1 MKAKLS
7 KKLLSIG
14 LSVLMAVSVLPLSL
28 ISTNAV
34 TCNIKI
40 SNITYPRPDAKPD
53 HNIKYS
59 GNLKYELLGTVWSS
73 DNDSISASIE
83 PKEFENFYK
92 TLFGSMSDQLSEEMN
107 DLPKFVDTESY
118 YFYSMF
124 VVRNQ
129 TIPYGMQADVEF
141 YDTDNNL
148 LEGSEER
155 MFMPVSTLKSQL
167 PDDTY
172 IDPNYLSDND
182 TVLLCA
188 TKRIICSPKDH
199 IHTSGAKAYDI
210 FEHYELCKT
219 CGKKM
224 LDTVYTHSE
233 SSYKGREHW
242 YVDKQPTNTTDGRWY
257 KKCGGCN
264 YEFDSLTI
272 PKRSNQNIV
281 KSYDELKAALAKGGK
296 QWITINFSN
305 SYNGYEVIEDSKRN
319 NELCLDDPKAEITI
333 NMNNF
338 KISRE
343 TLYDDCLF
351 NIKRGS
357 LRILQFDT
365 SSLNDNNTTFS
376 FFSGNNNRCI
386 FNVAKGASLRLSNI
400 KGVARSTEFY
410 YDFPCVISKGNLQID
425 GGIYTTYTEKPAINI
440 TGGNVTINGGE
451 FEATSKGPVI
461 GTLVK
466 NAYENDYKNI
476 TINNGHFGGLYN
488 AIVFD
493 ENNYNFEGA
502 VCIKTTLDSDYLPV
516 ISGGTYVGSYGITFL
531 TKPKITDQWLARRV
545 DFSNVISSKCKVYD
559 DEKKV
564 DINIVSNSLGK
575 KYLQIIAPNPVITT
589 QPTDGYSPNLGDAV
603 TFDINATNA
612 DTYKWHIIM
621 KMAKKLTG
629 SIY

>member
-272 PKRSNQNIV
+272 PKRSNQIIV

-296 QWITINFSN
+296 QWITINFTN

-333 NMNNF
+333 NMNKF

-440 TGGNVTINGGE
+440 TGGNVTINGGK
-451 FEATSKGPVI
+451 FEAT
-461 GTLVK
+461 
-466 NAYENDYKNI
+466 
-476 TINNGHFGGLYN
+476 
-488 AIVFD
+488 
-493 ENNYNFEGA
+493 
-502 VCIKTTLDSDYLPV
+502 
-516 ISGGTYVGSYGITFL
+516 
-531 TKPKITDQWLARRV
+531 
-545 DFSNVISSKCKVYD
+545 
-559 DEKKV
+559 
-564 DINIVSNSLGK
+564 
-575 KYLQIIAPNPVITT
+575 
-589 QPTDGYSPNLGDAV
+589 
-603 TFDINATNA
+603 
-612 DTYKWHIIM
+612 
-621 KMAKKLTG
+621 
-629 SIY
+629 

>member
-14 LSVLMAVSVLPLSL
+14 LSVLMVVSVLPLSL

-83 PKEFENFYK
+83 PKEFENFYNS
-92 TLFGSMSDQLSEEMN
+92 LLGSISEETN

-148 LEGSEER
+148 LEASEER

-272 PKRSNQNIV
+272 PKKSNQIIV

-296 QWITINFSN
+296 QWITINFTN

-333 NMNNF
+333 NMNKF

-386 FNVAKGASLRLSNI
+386 FNVA
-400 KGVARSTEFY
+400 VAFR
-410 YDFPCVISKGNLQID
+410 
-425 GGIYTTYTEKPAINI
+425 
-440 TGGNVTINGGE
+440 
-451 FEATSKGPVI
+451 
-461 GTLVK
+461 
-466 NAYENDYKNI
+466 
-476 TINNGHFGGLYN
+476 
-488 AIVFD
+488 
-493 ENNYNFEGA
+493 
-502 VCIKTTLDSDYLPV
+502 
-516 ISGGTYVGSYGITFL
+516 
-531 TKPKITDQWLARRV
+531 TK
-545 DFSNVISSKCKVYD
+545 
-559 DEKKV
+559 
-564 DINIVSNSLGK
+564 
-575 KYLQIIAPNPVITT
+575 
-589 QPTDGYSPNLGDAV
+589 
-603 TFDINATNA
+603 
-612 DTYKWHIIM
+612 
-621 KMAKKLTG
+621 
-629 SIY
+629 

>member
-73 DNDSISASIE
+73 DNDSISASVE

-107 DLPKFVDTESY
+107 DLPKFVDTKSY
-118 YFYSMF
+118 YFYSIF

-141 YDTDNNL
+141 YDTDNNS
-148 LEGSEER
+148 LEASEER

-182 TVLLCA
+182 TVLICM

-199 IHTSGAKAYDI
+199 IHTSGATGYDI

-257 KKCGGCN
+257 KKCSNCN

-272 PKRSNQNIV
+272 PKRSNQIIV

-296 QWITINFSN
+296 QWITINFTN
-305 SYNGYEVIEDSKRN
+305 SYNGYEVIEDSKQN

-440 TGGNVTINGGE
+440 TGGNVTINGGK

-461 GTLVK
+461 GTLV
-466 NAYENDYKNI
+466 
-476 TINNGHFGGLYN
+476 
-488 AIVFD
+488 
-493 ENNYNFEGA
+493 
-502 VCIKTTLDSDYLPV
+502 
-516 ISGGTYVGSYGITFL
+516 
-531 TKPKITDQWLARRV
+531 
-545 DFSNVISSKCKVYD
+545 
-559 DEKKV
+559 
-564 DINIVSNSLGK
+564 
-575 KYLQIIAPNPVITT
+575 
-589 QPTDGYSPNLGDAV
+589 
-603 TFDINATNA
+603 
-612 DTYKWHIIM
+612 
-621 KMAKKLTG
+621 
-629 SIY
+629 

>member
-264 YEFDSLTI
+264 Y
-272 PKRSNQNIV
+272 
-281 KSYDELKAALAKGGK
+281 
-296 QWITINFSN
+296 
-305 SYNGYEVIEDSKRN
+305 
-319 NELCLDDPKAEITI
+319 
-333 NMNNF
+333 
-338 KISRE
+338 
-343 TLYDDCLF
+343 
-351 NIKRGS
+351 
-357 LRILQFDT
+357 
-365 SSLNDNNTTFS
+365 
-376 FFSGNNNRCI
+376 
-386 FNVAKGASLRLSNI
+386 
-400 KGVARSTEFY
+400 
-410 YDFPCVISKGNLQID
+410 
-425 GGIYTTYTEKPAINI
+425 
-440 TGGNVTINGGE
+440 
-451 FEATSKGPVI
+451 
-461 GTLVK
+461 
-466 NAYENDYKNI
+466 
-476 TINNGHFGGLYN
+476 
-488 AIVFD
+488 
-493 ENNYNFEGA
+493 
-502 VCIKTTLDSDYLPV
+502 
-516 ISGGTYVGSYGITFL
+516 
-531 TKPKITDQWLARRV
+531 
-545 DFSNVISSKCKVYD
+545 
-559 DEKKV
+559 
-564 DINIVSNSLGK
+564 
-575 KYLQIIAPNPVITT
+575 
-589 QPTDGYSPNLGDAV
+589 
-603 TFDINATNA
+603 
-612 DTYKWHIIM
+612 
-621 KMAKKLTG
+621 
-629 SIY
+629 

>member
-83 PKEFENFYK
+83 PKEFENFYNS
-92 TLFGSMSDQLSEEMN
+92 LLGSISEETN

-219 CGKKM
+219 CGKKCLIRFILIANHLIKEESIGM
-224 LDTVYTHSE
+224 L
-233 SSYKGREHW
+233 
-242 YVDKQPTNTTDGRWY
+242 
-257 KKCGGCN
+257 
-264 YEFDSLTI
+264 
-272 PKRSNQNIV
+272 
-281 KSYDELKAALAKGGK
+281 
-296 QWITINFSN
+296 
-305 SYNGYEVIEDSKRN
+305 
-319 NELCLDDPKAEITI
+319 
-333 NMNNF
+333 
-338 KISRE
+338 
-343 TLYDDCLF
+343 
-351 NIKRGS
+351 
-357 LRILQFDT
+357 T
-365 SSLNDNNTTFS
+365 SSLP
-376 FFSGNNNRCI
+376 I
-386 FNVAKGASLRLSNI
+386 
-400 KGVARSTEFY
+400 
-410 YDFPCVISKGNLQID
+410 
-425 GGIYTTYTEKPAINI
+425 
-440 TGGNVTINGGE
+440 
-451 FEATSKGPVI
+451 
-461 GTLVK
+461 
-466 NAYENDYKNI
+466 
-476 TINNGHFGGLYN
+476 
-488 AIVFD
+488 
-493 ENNYNFEGA
+493 
-502 VCIKTTLDSDYLPV
+502 
-516 ISGGTYVGSYGITFL
+516 
-531 TKPKITDQWLARRV
+531 
-545 DFSNVISSKCKVYD
+545 
-559 DEKKV
+559 
-564 DINIVSNSLGK
+564 
-575 KYLQIIAPNPVITT
+575 
-589 QPTDGYSPNLGDAV
+589 
-603 TFDINATNA
+603 
-612 DTYKWHIIM
+612 
-621 KMAKKLTG
+621 
-629 SIY
+629 